1 MNGAG
6 NDTTQQLATIFD
18 LLLEKNKEK
27 EGIKFYSVAPMNL
40 EQIFIDLS
48 RKQYEADAQFT
59 STRNLSTRNL

>member
-18 LLLEKNKEK
+18 LLEKNKEK